1 MSMIKGCLFFDIDGT
16 LVDSERTG
24 QVDEEVLEAIRTAK
38 KNGYACLI
46 ASGRSLAGL
55 SQYRDIGM
63 DGYVFSDGA
72 GILIEGKDMIIDPIP
87 KEQVLKLIEQAK
99 EYHAELFMS
108 SLHTSFA
115 SEEQYQMMK
124 EWETILSK
132 DGKEADLGLHS
143 LEELNDDPILESDI
157 CFKSPAE
164 EQIWLAVKDPS
175 LEYINT
181 TASYGRNGGTS
192 GELTHIGVTKGT
204 GALLAAEMLGCDR
217 AHTYAFGDSMND
229 ASMLK
234 ECEYGIAMGNSAEEL
249 KEIADYITTDINDRG
264 IKNALEYYGII

>member
-1 MSMIKGCLFFDIDGT
+1 MIKGCLFFDIDGT

-24 QVDEEVLEAIRTAK
+24 QVDEEVLEAIQTAK

-72 GILIEGKDMIIDPIP
+72 GILIEGKDMILDPIP

-132 DGKEADLGLHS
+132 DGKEADLGLHR

-157 CFKSPAE
+157 CFKSPEE

-204 GALLAAEMLGCDR
+204 GALLAAEMLG
-217 AHTYAFGDSMND
+217 AKKGIGFLIIQGMNNSD
-229 ASMLK
+229 MPMVLVAMITI
-234 ECEYGIAMGNSAEEL
+234 GIVGALISA
-249 KEIADYITTDINDRG
+249 ITNYSERIVCRWTEG
-264 IKNALEYYGII
+264 